1 MTRPIQLQMIGKNPK
16 MKNETKKLGSRK
28 IKKYFV
34 A

>member
-1 MTRPIQLQMIGKNPK
+1 MIGKNPK